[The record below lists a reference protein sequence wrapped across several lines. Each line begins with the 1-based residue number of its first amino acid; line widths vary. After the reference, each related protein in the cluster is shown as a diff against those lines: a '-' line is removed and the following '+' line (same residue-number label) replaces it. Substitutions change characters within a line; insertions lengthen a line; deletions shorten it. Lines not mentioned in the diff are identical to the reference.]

1 MLALSTGSTITHNR
15 LLAQKYTRLAVLLKK
30 SGLTTSKF
38 EINDITHDICIKLK
52 SIKNILP
59 TELNKILQE
68 NLVFEENFNR
78 ENNWIQLIVEEI
90 QSHKSIITLDPQNKT
105 ENGNIWEE
113 EYKTTLKEP
122 WAVALLKEK

>member
-1 MLALSTGSTITHNR
+1 
-15 LLAQKYTRLAVLLKK
+15 
-30 SGLTTSKF
+30 TSKF
-38 EINDITHDICIKLK
+38 EINDITQDICNKLK

-68 NLVFEENFNR
+68 NLVFEENFNGQ
-78 ENNWIQLIVEEI
+78 NNWIQPIVEEI

-122 WAVALLKEK
+122 WAVALLKE